1 MSQARRQPRRAV
13 ASPSHCDESVCG
25 RRNSTSSTS
34 RFDAAV
40 LPQRRRGMDA
50 TIVLH
55 YDEGNV
61 KHTTRLSLPRS
72 KLGLPL
78 SKLAKSFAKS
88 LSTKLGSPIDR
99 GRLVF
104 QTDGV
109 AHAHD
114 RPVADV
120 VSANEDA
127 TLIRVRLKAAAAPS
141 PKTSP
146 ERAPASSQQRL
157 CCQWHR
163 DKQISFSK
171 YVTSRFESIL
181 VYTTSLKNVLIFGAD
196 ADLM

>member
-1 MSQARRQPRRAV
+1 
-13 ASPSHCDESVCG
+13 
-25 RRNSTSSTS
+25 
-34 RFDAAV
+34 
-40 LPQRRRGMDA
+40 MDA

-127 TLIRVRLKAAAAPS
+127 TLIRVRLKAAAAPTVPTPS

-146 ERAPASSQQRL
+146 ERAPAR
-157 CCQWHR
+157 
-163 DKQISFSK
+163 
-171 YVTSRFESIL
+171 
-181 VYTTSLKNVLIFGAD
+181 
-196 ADLM
+196 